1 MSANVHIVSTRT
13 LASKSVRKLIDF
25 GWRLSVHDFITKRF
39 VIPENLS
46 GESIGKNV
54 VLTSQTGVEAF
65 LQLISQLQLDKFAYS
80 VFCIDQATL
89 KSAKD
94 AGLHVKASAP
104 HAVALAAEIRARKE
118 IKEVT
123 HLCSNRRRGELSEKL
138 KSSGVTVLDVVAYQT
153 DLTPVRIESSYDAVV
168 FFSPSAIDSFLS
180 LNPFVDVPCF
190 CIGKTTESH
199 ARKMNYTDTF
209 VPETSR
215 EEALIDLLIHHF
227 SNTSVHVKE

>member
-1 MSANVHIVSTRT
+1 MSANLHIVSTRT
-13 LASKSVRKLIDF
+13 LASKNARKLIDF
-25 GWRLSVHDFITKRF
+25 GWRLSVHDFITKRV

-46 GESIGKNV
+46 DESIFKNV

-65 LQLISQLQLDKFAYS
+65 LQIIRQLRLDKLAYS
-80 VFCIDQATL
+80 VYCIDQVTL

-94 AGLHVKASAP
+94 AGLLVKASAP
-104 HAVALAAEIRARKE
+104 HAAALAAEIITAKE
-118 IKEVT
+118 VREVT
-123 HLCSNRRRGELSEKL
+123 HICSNRRRDELPEKL
-138 KSSGVTVLDVVAYQT
+138 KSSGVTVFDVVAYQT
-153 DLTPVRIESSYDAVV
+153 DLTPVKIESSYDAVV
-168 FFSPSAIDSFLS
+168 FFSPSTIDSFLL

-199 ARKMNYTDTF
+199 ARKANYTETF

-215 EEALIDLLIHHF
+215 EETLIDLLIHHF

>member
-13 LASKSVRKLIDF
+13 LASESVRRLIDF
-25 GWRLSVHDFITKRF
+25 GWRLSVHDFITKRL

-46 GESIGKNV
+46 GESISKNV

-65 LQLISQLQLDKFAYS
+65 LQIISQLRLDKLAYS
-80 VFCIDQATL
+80 VFCIDQVTL
-89 KSAKD
+89 KSARD
-94 AGLHVKASAP
+94 AGLSVKASAP
-104 HAVALAAEIRARKE
+104 HAAALAAEILFAKEVRK
-118 IKEVT
+118 VT
-123 HLCSNRRRGELSEKL
+123 HLCSNRRRDELSEKL

-153 DLTPVRIESSYDAVV
+153 DLTPVKIESSYDAVV
-168 FFSPSAIDSFLS
+168 FFSPSAIDSFLL

-199 ARKMNYTDTF
+199 ARKTNYTETF
-209 VPETSR
+209 VPEISR
-215 EEALIDLLIHHF
+215 EETLIDLLIHHF